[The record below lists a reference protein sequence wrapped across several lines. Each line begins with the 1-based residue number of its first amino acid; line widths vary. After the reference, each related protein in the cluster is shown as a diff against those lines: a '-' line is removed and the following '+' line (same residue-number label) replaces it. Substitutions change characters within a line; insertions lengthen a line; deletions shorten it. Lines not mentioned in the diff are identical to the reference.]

1 MSAYWNASMR
11 TALLSTEIKCGW
23 RGTAKMH
30 TVRRVRLPIVNFE
43 VKVFGILNWIRF
55 EGFSSI
61 TYIFVWGFGLL
72 LIDFLSIT
80 IR

>member
-1 MSAYWNASMR
+1 MR

-61 TYIFVWGFGLL
+61 TYIFCLGLWV
-72 LIDFLSIT
+72 IIN
-80 IR
+80 